1 MISDMIKILMI
12 EDDEELALLLK
23 SRLLK
28 NQIDT
33 TVTLTPLEGLKLFR
47 ENRYDL
53 LILDLSLP
61 QMDGLEVCRLIREES
76 NIPIII
82 SSARFDMRDKT
93 LGFAYGADDYLS
105 KPYNP
110 DELLFRIEAIMRRI
124 HPESAK
130 KRKLFE
136 RDESAREI
144 TKESLPLKLTPA
156 EYEVVSYMMQKE
168 RSAISR
174 EEMLLNI
181 GAIHYESSL
190 KSIDVM
196 MGRIRQKIGDD
207 VKNPRYIISVR
218 GIGYKFVNE

>member
-1 MISDMIKILMI
+1 MIKILMI
-12 EDDEELALLLK
+12 EDDEELAVLLQ
-23 SRLLK
+23 SRLMK
-28 NQIDT
+28 SQIDT
-33 TVTLTPLEGLKLFR
+33 TVALTPLEGLKLFQ

-61 QMDGLEVCRLIREES
+61 QMDGLEICRSVRQES

-82 SSARFDMRDKT
+82 SSARSDMRDKT
-93 LGFAYGADDYLS
+93 VGFANGADDYLS

-130 KRKLFE
+130 KRKFFE

-144 TKESLPLKLTPA
+144 TKESLPLKLSPA
-156 EYEVVSYMMQKE
+156 EYEILSYMMQKE

-181 GAIHYESSL
+181 ASIHYESSL

-196 MGRIRQKIGDD
+196 MGRLRQKIGDD
-207 VKNPRYIISVR
+207 MKNPRYIVAVR

>member
-1 MISDMIKILMI
+1 MIKILMI
-12 EDDEELALLLK
+12 EDDEELAMLLQ
-23 SRLLK
+23 SRLMK

-33 TVTLTPLEGLKLFR
+33 TVALTPLEGLKLFH

-61 QMDGLEVCRLIREES
+61 QMDGLEICRLIREES

-82 SSARFDMRDKT
+82 SSARSDMRDKT
-93 LGFAYGADDYLS
+93 VGFANGADDYLS

-144 TKESLPLKLTPA
+144 TKESLPLKLSPA

-181 GAIHYESSL
+181 ASIHYESSL

-207 VKNPRYIISVR
+207 MKNPRYIVAVR

>member
-1 MISDMIKILMI
+1 MI
-12 EDDEELALLLK
+12 EDDEELAMLLQ
-23 SRLLK
+23 SRLMK
-28 NQIDT
+28 SQIDT
-33 TVTLTPLEGLKLFR
+33 TVALTPLEGLKLFQ
-47 ENRYDL
+47 ENSYDL

-61 QMDGLEVCRLIREES
+61 QMDGLEICRSVRQES

-82 SSARFDMRDKT
+82 SSARSDMRDKT
-93 LGFAYGADDYLS
+93 IGFANGADDYLS

-124 HPESAK
+124 HPKSEK

-136 RDESAREI
+136 RDERAREI
-144 TKESLPLKLTPA
+144 TKESLPLKLSPA
-156 EYEVVSYMMQKE
+156 EYEILSYMMQKE

-181 GAIHYESSL
+181 ASIHYESSL

-207 VKNPRYIISVR
+207 MKNPRYIVAVR

>member
-1 MISDMIKILMI
+1 MIKILMI
-12 EDDEELALLLK
+12 EDDEELATLLQ
-23 SRLLK
+23 SRLMK
-28 NQIDT
+28 SQIDT
-33 TVTLTPLEGLKLFR
+33 TVALTPLEGLKLFQ

-61 QMDGLEVCRLIREES
+61 QMDGLEVCRLIRQES

-144 TKESLPLKLTPA
+144 TKESSVLKLSPA
-156 EYEVVSYMMQKE
+156 EYEILSYMMQKE

-207 VKNPRYIISVR
+207 AKNPRYIVAVR

>member
-1 MISDMIKILMI
+1 MVKILMI
-12 EDDEELALLLK
+12 EDDEELATLLQ
-23 SRLLK
+23 SRLMK
-28 NQIDT
+28 SQIDT
-33 TVTLTPLEGLKLFR
+33 TVALTPLEGLKLFR

-61 QMDGLEVCRLIREES
+61 QMDGLEICRSVRQES

-82 SSARFDMRDKT
+82 SSARSDMRDKT
-93 LGFAYGADDYLS
+93 IGFANGADDYLS

-144 TKESLPLKLTPA
+144 TKESIPLKLSPA
-156 EYEVVSYMMQKE
+156 EYEILSYMMQKE

-174 EEMLLNI
+174 
-181 GAIHYESSL
+181 
-190 KSIDVM
+190 
-196 MGRIRQKIGDD
+196 
-207 VKNPRYIISVR
+207 
-218 GIGYKFVNE
+218 

>member
-1 MISDMIKILMI
+1 MVKILMI
-12 EDDEELALLLK
+12 EDDEELALLLQ
-23 SRLLK
+23 SRLMK
-28 NQIDT
+28 SQIDT
-33 TVTLTPLEGLKLFR
+33 TVALTPLEGLKLFQ
-47 ENRYDL
+47 ENSYDL

-61 QMDGLEVCRLIREES
+61 QMDGLEICRLIREES

-82 SSARFDMRDKT
+82 SSARSDMRDKT
-93 LGFAYGADDYLS
+93 LGFTNGADDYLS

-144 TKESLPLKLTPA
+144 TKESLPLKLSPA
-156 EYEVVSYMMQKE
+156 EYEILSYMMQKE

-207 VKNPRYIISVR
+207 LKNPRYIVAVR

>member
-1 MISDMIKILMI
+1 MIKILMI
-12 EDDEELALLLK
+12 EDDEELAMLLQ
-23 SRLLK
+23 SRLMK
-28 NQIDT
+28 SQIDT
-33 TVTLTPLEGLKLFR
+33 TVALTPLEGLKLFQ

-61 QMDGLEVCRLIREES
+61 QMDGLEICRSVRQES

-82 SSARFDMRDKT
+82 SSARSDMRDKT
-93 LGFAYGADDYLS
+93 VGFANGADDYLS

-144 TKESLPLKLTPA
+144 TKESLPLKLSPA
-156 EYEVVSYMMQKE
+156 EYEILSYMMQKE
-168 RSAISR
+168 RSAVSR

-181 GAIHYESSL
+181 VSIHYESSL

-207 VKNPRYIISVR
+207 MKNPRYIVAVR

>member
-1 MISDMIKILMI
+1 MIKILMI
-12 EDDEELALLLK
+12 EDDEELAMLLQ
-23 SRLLK
+23 SRLMK

-33 TVTLTPLEGLKLFR
+33 TVALTPLEGLKLFK

-61 QMDGLEVCRLIREES
+61 QMDGLEICRLIRQES

-82 SSARFDMRDKT
+82 SSARSDMRDKT
-93 LGFAYGADDYLS
+93 IGFTNGADDYLS

-124 HPESAK
+124 HPESEK

-144 TKESLPLKLTPA
+144 TKESLPLKLSPA
-156 EYEVVSYMMQKE
+156 EYEILSYMMQKE

-181 GAIHYESSL
+181 VSIHYESSL

-207 VKNPRYIISVR
+207 MKNPRYIVSVR

>member
-1 MISDMIKILMI
+1 MIKILMI
-12 EDDEELALLLK
+12 EDDEELAMLLQ
-23 SRLLK
+23 SRLMK
-28 NQIDT
+28 SQIDT
-33 TVTLTPLEGLKLFR
+33 TVALTPLEGLKLFQ
-47 ENRYDL
+47 ENCYDL

-61 QMDGLEVCRLIREES
+61 QMDGLEVCRSVRQES

-93 LGFAYGADDYLS
+93 VGFAYGADDYLS

-124 HPESAK
+124 HPWSAK

-144 TKESLPLKLTPA
+144 IKESFPLKLSPA
-156 EYEVVSYMMQKE
+156 EYEILSYMMQKE

-181 GAIHYESSL
+181 ASIHYESSL

-196 MGRIRQKIGDD
+196 MGRLRQKIGDD
-207 VKNPRYIISVR
+207 MKNPRYIVAVR

>member
-1 MISDMIKILMI
+1 MIKILMI
-12 EDDEELALLLK
+12 EDDEELATLLQ
-23 SRLLK
+23 SRLMK
-28 NQIDT
+28 SQIDT
-33 TVTLTPLEGLKLFR
+33 TVALTPLDGLKLFQ
-47 ENRYDL
+47 ENSYDL

-61 QMDGLEVCRLIREES
+61 QMDGLEICRSVRQES

-82 SSARFDMRDKT
+82 SSARSDMRDKT
-93 LGFAYGADDYLS
+93 VGFANGVDDYLS

-144 TKESLPLKLTPA
+144 IKESLPLKLSPA

-181 GAIHYESSL
+181 ASIHYESSL

-207 VKNPRYIISVR
+207 MKNPRYIVSVR

>member
-1 MISDMIKILMI
+1 MI
-12 EDDEELALLLK
+12 EDDEELAMLLQ
-23 SRLLK
+23 SRLMK
-28 NQIDT
+28 SQIDT
-33 TVTLTPLEGLKLFR
+33 TVALTPLEGLKLFR

-61 QMDGLEVCRLIREES
+61 QMDGLEICRSVRQES

-82 SSARFDMRDKT
+82 SSARSDMRDKT
-93 LGFAYGADDYLS
+93 VGFANGADDYLS

-144 TKESLPLKLTPA
+144 TKESLPLKLSPA
-156 EYEVVSYMMQKE
+156 EYEILSYMMQKE

-181 GAIHYESSL
+181 ASIHYESSL

-196 MGRIRQKIGDD
+196 MGRLRQKIGDD
-207 VKNPRYIISVR
+207 LKNPRYIVAVR

>member
-1 MISDMIKILMI
+1 MVKILMI
-12 EDDEELALLLK
+12 EDDEELAMLLQ
-23 SRLLK
+23 SRLMK
-28 NQIDT
+28 SQIDT
-33 TVTLTPLEGLKLFR
+33 TVALTPLEGLKLFQ

-61 QMDGLEVCRLIREES
+61 QMDGLEICRSVRQES

-82 SSARFDMRDKT
+82 SSARSDMRDKT
-93 LGFAYGADDYLS
+93 VGFANGADDYLS

-144 TKESLPLKLTPA
+144 TKESLPLKLSPA
-156 EYEVVSYMMQKE
+156 EYEILSYMMQKE
-168 RSAISR
+168 RSAVSR

-181 GAIHYESSL
+181 VSIHYESSL

-207 VKNPRYIISVR
+207 MKNPRYIVAVR

>member
-1 MISDMIKILMI
+1 MVKILMI
-12 EDDEELALLLK
+12 EDDEELATLLQ
-23 SRLLK
+23 SRLMK
-28 NQIDT
+28 SQIDT
-33 TVTLTPLEGLKLFR
+33 TVALTPLEGLKLFQ

-144 TKESLPLKLTPA
+144 TKESSVLKLSPA
-156 EYEVVSYMMQKE
+156 EYEILSYMMQKE

-207 VKNPRYIISVR
+207 AKNPRYIVAVR